1 MSDKFALSDLFS
13 KMAQRIDFKIT
24 SYGGT
29 ILFRVMGG
37 EKTQEFEIIDC
48 AKSISNEEFADA
60 FSAQK
65 INLEIK
71 TGQGR
76 GGALKIYVDN
86 QLMHSA
92 VIGEN
97 KTWMWNWDENFSVT
111 GNSTV

>member
-1 MSDKFALSDLFS
+1 MPDKFTLGDLFS

-29 ILFRVMGG
+29 IVFRVMGG
-37 EKTQEFEIIDC
+37 EKSQEFEITDC
-48 AKSISNEEFADA
+48 AKSISNEEFAEVL
-60 FSAQK
+60 SAKK
-65 INLEIK
+65 INLEIR
-71 TGQGR
+71 TGKGR

-97 KTWMWNWDENFSVT
+97 KTWMWGWDENFSVT
-111 GNSTV
+111 DNPTG